1 MSGSPPDFKM
11 NFKPKG
17 SSGKGVDLFAWW
29 KDDAGKIKS
38 GMMDK
43 GVKAIKVL
51 TTEGEVITITREG
64 QYVSGFVNLY
74 DNTQPRGAS
83 GAPKTATPG
92 KGGFS
97 ESGFGDDFAE
107 DDCPF

>member
-1 MSGSPPDFKM
+1 MSGSPPDYKM

-17 SSGKGVDLFAWW
+17 AQGKGVDLFAWW

-64 QYVSGFVNLY
+64 QYVAGFVNLY
-74 DNTQPRGAS
+74 DNTQPRA
-83 GAPKTATPG
+83 GAPAAKAAKRAKPAADD
-92 KGGFS
+92 
-97 ESGFGDDFAE
+97 FGDF
-107 DDCPF
+107 DDPDGIPF